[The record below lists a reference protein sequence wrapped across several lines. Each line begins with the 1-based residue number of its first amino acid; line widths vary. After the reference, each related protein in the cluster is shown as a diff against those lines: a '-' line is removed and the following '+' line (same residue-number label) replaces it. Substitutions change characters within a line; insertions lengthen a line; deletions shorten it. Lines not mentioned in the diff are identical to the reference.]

1 MSGSHAVY
9 FVAQVP
15 YQGTSLAK
23 RPSCPHGKTMRK
35 MRMIQRAASVIVKF
49 LKRVHP
55 SARCVED
62 RTVRIERVHHLITVF
77 QVIRE
82 WCVRD
87 SCDDV
92 CLQTRPFSP

>member
-1 MSGSHAVY
+1 MMQRAWSVSVKMGL
-9 FVAQVP
+9 
-15 YQGTSLAK
+15 TSL
-23 RPSCPHGKTMRK
+23 
-35 MRMIQRAASVIVKF
+35 
-49 LKRVHP
+49 HP
-55 SARCVED
+55 I
-62 RTVRIERVHHLITVF
+62 TVLVATDVTVCNERVHHLITVF